1 MSLILNPQKV
11 FAGSARQT
19 ALPFN
24 KRYPLNTREAFSIVD
39 VNKSGIFQIE
49 KSEGL
54 KTYDRCYVFSD
65 INYKNRDEDEKSTIL
80 TNLIKLLEFM
90 SADFKIT
97 VASEYKNMSQF
108 VNAANCFSSWSSV
121 TSA

>member
-1 MSLILNPQKV
+1 MILNPQKV

-65 INYKNRDEDEKSTIL
+65 INYKIVMKMKRVQSYQIL
-80 TNLIKLLEFM
+80 
-90 SADFKIT
+90 
-97 VASEYKNMSQF
+97 
-108 VNAANCFSSWSSV
+108 SSY
-121 TSA
+121 